1 MKRIL
6 FSSIVLT
13 LFFASTAMSHSLW
26 INLHESF
33 THKPGHAVC
42 SIGWGHS
49 LPMDDFLGS
58 KAGAIKIQ
66 NYDLIYPDGAVD
78 SLGIPEI
85 KPLEKIK
92 TGSQTII
99 SQGDTAARKIDFTE
113 LSQKGTYQVTAS
125 LKSKFFTSY
134 IDKNGKTKMVSK
146 PMDEINDAK
155 SFNFSIKYKN
165 EAKSYMTTG
174 SWTDPKPSGNTVE
187 ITPLSDLSKLK
198 PGDLAEFEVTINGIK
213 LNSNKQEANYLYAAG
228 NTYGGPDNFSLC
240 SVIRN
245 GKAQIRIPSAGQWL
259 ISVNVKKNVDK
270 DNELKDLY
278 GKCQSIS
285 YRSSLTV
292 NVKP

>member
-6 FSSIVLT
+6 FSIVLT
-13 LFFASTAMSHSLW
+13 FFFASSAMSHSLW
-26 INLHESF
+26 INLHESYA
-33 THKPGHAVC
+33 HNPGHAIS

-49 LPMDDFLGS
+49 VPMDDFLGS
-58 KAGAIKIQ
+58 KAG
-66 NYDLIYPDGAVD
+66 LIEIEKYEILSPDGTIS

-85 KPLEKIK
+85 KPLEKTK
-92 TGSQTII
+92 TSSGITI
-99 SQGDTAARKIDFTE
+99 SKGDLAARKIGLTD

-134 IDKNGKTKMVSK
+134 IDKNGKTKMVTK
-146 PMDEINDAK
+146 PMDEVKDAK
-155 SFNFSIKYKN
+155 SFNLSIKYKN
-165 EAKSYMTTG
+165 EAKSYMTIDRW
-174 SWTDPKPSGNTVE
+174 SDPKPSGNTVE
-187 ITPLSDLSKLK
+187 ITPMSDLSKLK
-198 PGDLAEFEVTINGIK
+198 PDDLAEFEITLNGK
-213 LNSNKQEANYLYAAG
+213 SLSSSKQEPNYIYAAS

-240 SVIRN
+240 SMIRN

-270 DNELKDLY
+270 DNELKELY